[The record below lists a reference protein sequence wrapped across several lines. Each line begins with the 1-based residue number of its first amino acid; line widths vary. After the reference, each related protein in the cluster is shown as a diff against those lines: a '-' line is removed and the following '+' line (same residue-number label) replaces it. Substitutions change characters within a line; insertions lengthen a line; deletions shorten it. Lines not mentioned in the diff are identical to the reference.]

1 MKRLLIVLIATL
13 SLMSCNT
20 ADKKAGELSDE
31 ERRKAL
37 KDTSNFTSIQWLDST
52 YRDLGTVKEGT
63 KVEVNFHF
71 KNTGNHNLII
81 SNVSASCGCTTPN
94 WPKQPI
100 APGQEEVIKAVFDSK
115 NRPGENRKEV
125 YVDANTSPKSSMSL
139 SFRIEV
145 IN

>member
-1 MKRLLIVLIATL
+1 MKRFWVTL
-13 SLMSCNT
+13 VVIIGLTSCQT

-37 KDTSNFTSIQWLDST
+37 KDTTNYTTIKWLDST

-71 KNTGNHNLII
+71 KNTGNRNLII
-81 SNVSASCGCTTPN
+81 SNVTASCGCTAPH
-94 WPKQPI
+94 WPRKPI
-100 APGQEEVIKAVFDSK
+100 PPGEEEVIKAVFDSK
-115 NRPGENRKEV
+115 SRPGENRKEV
-125 YVDANTSPKSSMSL
+125 YVDANTTPQSSMKL
-139 SFRIEV
+139 AFRIEV